1 MESCRMSLTLAE
13 IDRNAPI
20 ESDLTRYIPKP
31 RDTAGCSRLM
41 TELELFSL
49 MKRMEIPG
57 VAELEAAG
65 EPVPEEIKPAAALR
79 LCRLRLRRQPACWAG
94 RPPTCWAGMKMM
106 PSPPWRSATAMSCCS
121 AQQGNWPLKGS
132 VLPST
137 GQRGSLHGIPSCST
151 ATAWQG
157 STRCPR

>member
-1 MESCRMSLTLAE
+1 MRKKLEAGVEPCRMSLTLAE

-20 ESDLTRYIPKP
+20 ESDLTRYISKP

-79 LCRLRLRRQPACWAG
+79 LCPASAEAAARLLGGETPYLLGRL
-94 RPPTCWAGMKMM
+94 
-106 PSPPWRSATAMSCCS
+106 
-121 AQQGNWPLKGS
+121 
-132 VLPST
+132 
-137 GQRGSLHGIPSCST
+137 
-151 ATAWQG
+151 
-157 STRCPR
+157 